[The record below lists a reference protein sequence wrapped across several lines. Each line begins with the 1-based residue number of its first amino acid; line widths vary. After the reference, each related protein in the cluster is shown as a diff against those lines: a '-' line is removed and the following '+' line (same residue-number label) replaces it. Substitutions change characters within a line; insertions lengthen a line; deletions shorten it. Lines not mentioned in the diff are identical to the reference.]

1 MSTRDELDKL
11 ELERSVSSAKQ
22 LHDINKRMR
31 HTRIE
36 QVRSANHFLKNTKQ
50 PDKPL
55 KVRRKNYT
63 KPKIRKDF
71 PGAWLYAEQVIPI
84 PVDEKVSPNKHDEA
98 RVAEAN
104 ELIHWHR
111 QNGTLDSLRST
122 YRGDF
127 YTPVPGSPE
136 EQVYWGDFYDVG
148 SYVGVMRQERAL
160 RELRK
165 EFNAAEKRMEV
176 ADAAIEENYKKA
188 KAQQKRWNRRL
199 EQINE
204 LAQELVERLDMIMP
218 SSMFPRML
226 NDEDLIT
233 IGHRS
238 YLPSTQKALAIVD
251 EEEAQDQ
258 AHDDW
263 KRSIVDT
270 LSFDEIRQLIRDR
283 DRLVALNYQK
293 ADILRKIEGWEEK
306 QGVIEMGLMEEVM
319 DAMTE
324 RDELADQMSEMMKS
338 RGTRNDEIKGLLKLR
353 SALAHNSADA
363 DEQIDKHRHMLG
375 FYDGTPF
382 EAMIKDRLE
391 ARTKEVSGT
400 AHTRATAQATAT
412 VMRKTKGTLYEGTIT
427 VPGHSTVEVELDTL
441 IEENDSIEDAKEI
454 TLKTDVLRKEKLE
467 ERQKQKL
474 RDDINTK
481 TMVNIATML
490 PAAMV
495 NASKDI
501 PPSAGGAMRH
511 DMQKLE
517 EWNLVGKTSVQ
528 CRALPKRINGREVEH
543 ARSAIALRGGVIVP
557 RDIFLID
564 VLHHWKTNFYVCQV
578 ITHDSNK
585 LCALALG
592 VERSGQYAGKLVAR
606 TAFYWRP
613 DLWTQEW
620 EASNARVSTEQPGVT
635 LEDLRQEH
643 ERLVKKLPMQATD
656 ILGITMNDP
665 VTHMIFN

>member
-1 MSTRDELDKL
+1 MS
-11 ELERSVSSAKQ
+11 
-22 LHDINKRMR
+22 
-31 HTRIE
+31 
-36 QVRSANHFLKNTKQ
+36 
-50 PDKPL
+50 DKPIDQKQIHSARQL
-55 KVRRKNYT
+55 AEKVKHKVRRKNYT
-63 KPKIRKDF
+63 IKKIKKDF
-71 PGAWLYAEQVIPI
+71 PGAWLFAEQVIPI
-84 PVDEKVSPNKHDEA
+84 PVGGKVSPVPPTERNEA
-98 RVAEAN
+98 RLAKAN

-148 SYVGVMRQERAL
+148 SYEGVMRQERAL

-165 EFNAAEKRMEV
+165 EFNAAEKRMED
-176 ADAAIEENYKKA
+176 ADAAIEKNYKIA
-188 KAQQKRWNRRL
+188 KGQQKRWNKRL
-199 EQINE
+199 EEINE
-204 LAQELVERLDMIMP
+204 LTQELVERLDSITP
-218 SSMFPRML
+218 SSMIPTIL
-226 NDEDLIT
+226 EPDELTQLDT
-233 IGHRS
+233 SS
-238 YLPSTQKALAIVD
+238 YLRAAQGAIELAD
-251 EEEAQDQ
+251 EKEEDDDAVE
-258 AHDDW
+258 DW
-263 KRSIVDT
+263 KQSILDT
-270 LSFDEIRQLIRDR
+270 QSFDEIRQLIRDR
-283 DRLVALNYQK
+283 DRLVALNYQR
-293 ADILRKIEGWEEK
+293 ADILRKLDEWEEK
-306 QGVIEMGLMEEVM
+306 QGQSEIGLMEELM
-319 DAMTE
+319 DAQFQ
-324 RDELADQMSEMMKS
+324 RNDLADQISELMEN
-338 RGTRNDEIKGLLKLR
+338 RGTKNDEIKDLLKLR
-353 SALAHNSADA
+353 NALAHNSADA
-363 DEQIDKHRHMLG
+363 DAQIDKHRNLLS

-382 EAMIKDRLE
+382 EAMIKNRLE

-400 AHTRATAQATAT
+400 AHTKTTAEATASVFKATEK
-412 VMRKTKGTLYEGTIT
+412 VVGPDGKTGTLYKGTIT
-427 VPGHSTVEVELDTL
+427 VPGHSTIEVDLDTL
-441 IEENDSIEDAKEI
+441 MAENDSAEDAKEI
-454 TLKTDVLRKEKLE
+454 ILKTDALRNEKLE

-474 RDDINTK
+474 RDSINTK
-481 TMVNIATML
+481 TMVNIASML
-490 PAAMV
+490 PAAMI

-511 DMQKLE
+511 DMQKLD

-543 ARSAIALRGGVIVP
+543 ARSAIALRGGVVVP

-620 EASNARVSTEQPGVT
+620 EARNARVSTEQPGVT

-643 ERLVKKLPMQATD
+643 ERLVTKLPMQITD

-665 VTHMIFN
+665 VTHFMFNDW